1 MTTSKTEGK
10 QCNLV
15 NHDEIWKVHIN
26 MELESAKSWPQK
38 WGFLTESYNQAMQES
53 SKVTDRILKLELPE
67 HLRTRPPTPPE
78 EYLEVRPSPPVPQTT
93 QAFIGWRS
101 AVPGLQLER
110 YGRVQCGK
118 KSFLKELGWALDGCS

>member
-78 EYLEVRPSPPVPQTT
+78 EYLETT